1 MKFEELGLQ
10 IGDSLSLEM
19 LSDAET
25 RYTIKM
31 IGYVPNK
38 SFITTAAYI
47 APGRPAKFQEKQP
60 CIIRFAVQ
68 NGVTGFKTAVL
79 SMRTIP
85 YPYLHFAMP
94 DDVQM
99 LEVRKAHR
107 VRTKILAT
115 IDNLGDPDIKS
126 VQGQIDDLSLSGVGL
141 RTAEPIGE
149 KEQKISIAFDCQIGE
164 ISKILVLKGIL
175 RAVTEKDEPKNKLP
189 FCYGV
194 QLLEIDEEDS
204 IAMHAFIYQ
213 KILQKLHLIG

>member
-19 LSDAET
+19 LSET
-25 RYTIKM
+25 GKRYTIKM

-38 SFITTAAYI
+38 SFITTAAYM
-47 APGRPAKFQEKQP
+47 APGRLAKFNEKQP

-68 NGVTGFKTAVL
+68 NGVTGFKTAVMT
-79 SMRTIP
+79 SRTIP
-85 YPYLHFAMP
+85 YPYIHFAMP

-107 VRTKILAT
+107 VQTKILAT
-115 IDNLGDPDIKS
+115 IDNLGDSGAKS

-149 KEQKISIAFDCQIGE
+149 KGQNISIAFDCHIGD
-164 ISKILVLKGIL
+164 ISKILVLKGII
-175 RAVTEKDEPKNKLP
+175 RAVTEKEVPKHKLP
-189 FCYGV
+189 FSYGV
-194 QLLEIDEEDS
+194 QLLEVDEEDQV
-204 IAMHAFIYQ
+204 AMHAFIYQ